1 MALGE
6 RGERTAEMNALAWS
20 ITAMQEATER
30 LSMVRAR
37 ARDNSKAFAV
47 VGEAVWWVTIV
58 DATMVRYH
66 ADTYDQVLDSR
77 AADERELIE
86 QTLAGLRFVRNQ
98 MSQETANADFI
109 AMDGEVSGGTVES
122 LVTGWTWQPMPG
134 PGDDA
139 LAGRADMDVPDVS
152 GICDDSWELA
162 RYRAYQSQLAGH
174 TVGECFDRVVAFL
187 KLATAAS

>member
-20 ITAMQEATER
+20 ITAMREATER
-30 LSMVRAR
+30 LSKVRAR
-37 ARDNSKAFAV
+37 ARDSSKAFAV

-86 QTLAGLRFVRNQ
+86 QTLGGLRFVRNQ
-98 MSQETANADFI
+98 MSQETGHAGHAAFIGVGEAD
-109 AMDGEVSGGTVES
+109 GGP
-122 LVTGWTWQPMPG
+122 VTDWAWQPMPE
-134 PGDDA
+134 PA
-139 LAGRADMDVPDVS
+139 ADTGAANV
-152 GICDDSWELA
+152 SWELA
-162 RYRAYQSQLAGH
+162 RYRAYQSQLASH

-187 KLATAAS
+187 ELATAAS